1 MKLDKTNIIL
11 LVIIILLVL
20 YIIYNNY
27 GKNIKKIFNDIK
39 NKFNKNNVNIE
50 NDDIVE
56 EIINKSDNMSFMR
69 DDYEE
74 YKENEIKEEYL
85 D

>member
-1 MKLDKTNIIL
+1 MEYTKTNIIL
-11 LVIIILLVL
+11 IVIIIILVL

-27 GKNIKKIFNDIK
+27 GKNIKKIILNIK
-39 NKFNKNNVNIE
+39 DKINNKNINIE

>member
-56 EIINKSDNMSFMR
+56 EIINKSDNMPFMR

>member
-1 MKLDKTNIIL
+1 MEFSKTNIIL
-11 LVIIILLVL
+11 IIIIIILTL
-20 YIIYNNY
+20 YIIYNNID
-27 GKNIKKIFNDIK
+27 NIKRFINNMK
-39 NKFNKNNVNIE
+39 NKYNKNNINIE

-74 YKENEIKEEYL
+74 YKEKEIKDEYL

>member
-1 MKLDKTNIIL
+1 MELDKTNIIL
-11 LVIIILLVL
+11 LIIIIFLVL

-74 YKENEIKEEYL
+74 YKENEIKEEYF